1 MTITEQQ
8 LLNLKRTASEVR
20 DNALQA
26 KATMKE
32 VVSSI
37 ESYKNELKQLGINDV
52 ENIDQEIAKAEEEI
66 QKIYSEAAEKLKDW
80 MQ

>member
-66 QKIYSEAAEKLKDW
+66 QKVYSEAAEKLKDW
-80 MQ
+80 M

>member
-1 MTITEQQ
+1 MAITEQQ

-32 VVSSI
+32 VISSI
-37 ESYKNELKQLGINDV
+37 ENYKNELKQLGVSDV
-52 ENIDQEIAKAEEEI
+52 DNIDQEIAKAEEEI

-80 MQ
+80 M

>member
-80 MQ
+80 M

>member
-26 KATMKE
+26 KAAMKE

-80 MQ
+80 M

>member
-1 MTITEQQ
+1 MAITEQQ

-37 ESYKNELKQLGINDV
+37 ENYKNELKQLGINNVD
-52 ENIDQEIAKAEEEI
+52 NIDEEIAKAEEEI

-80 MQ
+80 M